1 MDLHWTPTRLLLRL
15 DSCGTSTGPLLGLCW
30 ASTGPQLDFCWTSN
44 GHLTPRELF
53 QEDLDWT
60 STGLLLDLRRK
71 GNGRR
76 CRQGPKVAVPS
87 DSKAQP
93 IYIGNHS
100 TTPDLCHSFTCV
112 QDKSNQSLERMHS
125 PKEQR
130 CENNKQV
137 IGQREGRN
145 LCTPRKTQGLPSSLV
160 GSGHAV
166 GEETA
171 IVSGAT
177 ARAPSSFPSLLD
189 IEWTSI
195 GPLLDLY

>member
-1 MDLHWTPTRLLLRL
+1 MVEGVGRGPRWPCRATQRPSRGRSRPRL
-15 DSCGTSTGPLLGLCW
+15 DAWHPCTGAMRSRRATQKVSLGRARC
-30 ASTGPQLDFCWTSN
+30 AAP
-44 GHLTPRELF
+44 PRVGVRNCE
-53 QEDLDWT
+53 
-60 STGLLLDLRRK
+60 LRRK

-93 IYIGNHS
+93 IYIGHHS

-112 QDKSNQSLERMHS
+112 QDKSNQSLERMDS